1 MANKALA
8 TRQKM
13 TMRIEPSQKAPRN
26 PVAVAAK
33 LRAAGPHA
41 KPLSAERQATKRAL
55 AQALLKLSQQDEE

>member
-13 TMRIEPSQKAPRN
+13 RLTVEPSQQLSKPRN

-33 LRAAGPHA
+33 LRAAGPHKKGA
-41 KPLSAERQATKRAL
+41 TAARQAEKRAL
-55 AQALLKLSQQDEE
+55 AKAKLVAED

>member
-13 TMRIEPSQKAPRN
+13 QIRIEPSQKPGKVRN

-33 LRAAGPHA
+33 LRAAGPHTKGA
-41 KPLSAERQATKRAL
+41 TAQRQAEKRAL
-55 AQALLKLSQQDEE
+55 AKAKLVAED

>member
-13 TMRIEPSQKAPRN
+13 RIHVEPSQQFGKPRN

-33 LRAAGPHA
+33 LRSAGPHA
-41 KPLSAERQATKRAL
+41 KTRSAQRQAEKRAL
-55 AQALLKLSQQDEE
+55 AKAKLKSNED

>member
-13 TMRIEPSQKAPRN
+13 RIRIEPSQKAPRN

-33 LRAAGPHA
+33 LRAAGPHG
-41 KPLSAERQATKRAL
+41 KGKTAERQAQKRAL
-55 AQALLKLSQQDEE
+55 AKAKLVADE